1 MWTLFYTYSTAGS
14 FLVSVTP
21 KDQGRVQLVL
31 KLVKPAKLLLVDEV
45 PRKNPRDCVNGA
57 VFFGVFNTV

>member
-1 MWTLFYTYSTAGS
+1 MGS

-21 KDQGRVQLVL
+21 EDQGRVQLVL

-45 PRKNPRDCVNGA
+45 PRNFPRDCVNGA
-57 VFFGVFNTV
+57 VLFGVFNTV